1 MCEHVGG
8 ITIIRQDKNLRGR
21 TEEEII
27 DLMTSGI
34 REIDANKKVTTIK
47 KEKEAIQY
55 AIKNAVK
62 GSFITICSDVV
73 PDALDQIMKLKEEED
88 LGNLELGK

>member
-1 MCEHVGG
+1 VGG